1 MLQYRGWR
9 DCSLKNTI
17 MLAPVLSGLS
27 EDTVACMYNPNL
39 GLTLKDRQSVQSDR
53 SCWEVIRVV
62 TEELLM

>member
-27 EDTVACMYNPNL
+27 EDTVACMYNPTL
-39 GLTLKDRQSVQSDR
+39 GLTLMDRQTDPAGQ
-53 SCWEVIRVV
+53 
-62 TEELLM
+62 